1 MGETYHQQF
10 AEDSILNLNVD
21 EMRMEKLLTKNDM
34 SCLKRLIVKFRLHL
48 KEGHESIEQNG
59 KGDILLDHAIFIND
73 LMIKRTEALQAAA
86 KHEKDKNKRSEH
98 FMVTVSLFKKG
109 LIAFE
114 KQQVPLRRHLARMAF
129 AKTEEGAA
137 YFKQK
142 AREEM
147 AAIIK
152 ERVEEYRRIEAEKEA
167 QPKEIP
173 VKDAPKKLEKVV
185 EEDQK
190 DLESEEE
197 NKEIIKE
204 EKGEIKEEQPISS

>member
-1 MGETYHQQF
+1 M
-10 AEDSILNLNVD
+10 LNSSN
-21 EMRMEKLLTKNDM
+21 
-34 SCLKRLIVKFRLHL
+34 
-48 KEGHESIEQNG
+48 
-59 KGDILLDHAIFIND
+59 
-73 LMIKRTEALQAAA
+73 LQ
-86 KHEKDKNKRSEH
+86 NKRSEH